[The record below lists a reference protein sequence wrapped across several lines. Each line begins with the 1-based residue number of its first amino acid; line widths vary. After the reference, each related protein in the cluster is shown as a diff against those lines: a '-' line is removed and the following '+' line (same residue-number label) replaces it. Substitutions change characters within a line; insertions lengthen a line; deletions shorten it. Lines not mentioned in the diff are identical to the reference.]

1 MSRKNRNEFQQ
12 QRSPSLQDEL
22 DQALNQDPSTE
33 GESAQEQSALAQE
46 PKEEVSGDQ
55 GAISE
60 TSQDQAETTGRGFTA
75 VLTPVDE
82 TGYAKQPATYTGVVQ
97 EPAQQNALS
106 PAYLSKVS
114 ESAAARV
121 DPTPRNALRS
131 IEETSGPAVEQVPST
146 PSVILEQKEQNRI
159 MKSVELDLANY
170 MEAVHPSKTVTG
182 EFGAGWQNSLY
193 QTLKRVINNTNPDT
207 FKVEWNTLLNFFHRH
222 QDEMFNENF
231 IFRFGANWKGSA
243 KDFTAFRH
251 LVYLAV
257 RTADPKTRQKEA
269 RDFSINR
276 VIQGMPVHA
285 ANNLINFYE

>member
-12 QRSPSLQDEL
+12 QRTPSAQDEL

-46 PKEEVSGDQ
+46 PKEE
-55 GAISE
+55 ATSE
-60 TSQDQAETTGRGFTA
+60 TSQDQ
-75 VLTPVDE
+75 V
-82 TGYAKQPATYTGVVQ
+82 
-97 EPAQQNALS
+97 S
-106 PAYLSKVS
+106 PAYLSKAS
-114 ESAAARV
+114 ETAAARV
-121 DPTPRNALRS
+121 DPAPRNALRS
-131 IEETSGPAVEQVPST
+131 IEETSSPAVEQVPST
-146 PSVILEQKEQNRI
+146 PSITPEQKEQTRI

-276 VIQGMPVHA
+276 VIQGMPAHA